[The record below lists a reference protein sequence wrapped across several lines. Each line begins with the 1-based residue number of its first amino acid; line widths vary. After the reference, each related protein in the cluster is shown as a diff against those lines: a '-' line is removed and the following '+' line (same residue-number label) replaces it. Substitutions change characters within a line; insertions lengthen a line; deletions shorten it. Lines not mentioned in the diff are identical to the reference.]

1 MCCMKHKSKGSAV
14 RVKADRVGAQTIC
27 SWPQLGPGAYSL
39 DAWPGEAA
47 QALLPLAMA
56 PVVGA
61 RGGTAR

>member
-47 QALLPLAMA
+47 QALLQAMA
-56 PVVGA
+56 AMVGG